1 VKQYVLD
8 ASALMVFLTDGPG
21 AGAVQRIMDLAIDG
35 NAQLVMSVVNWGEI
49 YYATWRDRGQRVA
62 RRIVDEIVQLPVE
75 IEDATYEA
83 TRMAAELKAQFGLP
97 YADCFA
103 ASLARRRSAP
113 VLTADA
119 DFKAVKGFV
128 TVQFI

>member
-1 VKQYVLD
+1 MKQYVLD
-8 ASALMVFLTDGPG
+8 ASALMIFLADSPG
-21 AGAVQRIMDLAIDG
+21 AGAVQRVMDLAIEGD
-35 NAQLVMSVVNWGEI
+35 AKLLMSVVNWGEV
-49 YYATWRDRGQRVA
+49 YYATWRDRGQRLA
-62 RRIVDEIVQLPVE
+62 NRIVEEIARLPVE
-75 IEDATYEA
+75 IEDANYEA

-103 ASLARRRSAP
+103 ASLARRKDAP

-119 DFKAVKGFV
+119 DFKAVKGLV

>member
-1 VKQYVLD
+1 MKQYVLD
-8 ASALMVFLTDGPG
+8 ASALMVFLTDGAG
-21 AGAVQRIMDLAIDG
+21 ADAVQRVMDLAIDG
-35 NAQLVMSVVNWGEI
+35 DAQLLMSIVNWGEV

-62 RRIVDEIVQLPVE
+62 SRIVEEIARLPVE
-75 IEDATYEA
+75 IEDANYEA
-83 TRMAAELKAQFGLP
+83 TRVAAELKAQFGLP

-103 ASLARRRSAP
+103 ASLARRKDAA

-119 DFKAVKGFV
+119 DFKAVKGLV

>member
-1 VKQYVLD
+1 MKQYVLD

-103 ASLARRRSAP
+103 ASVARRRNAP

-119 DFKAVKGFV
+119 DFKAVNGFV

>member
-1 VKQYVLD
+1 
-8 ASALMVFLTDGPG
+8 MVFFADGPG
-21 AGAVQRIMDLAIDG
+21 AGAVQRVMDLAIDG
-35 NAQLVMSVVNWGEI
+35 EAQLLMSVVNWGEV

-62 RRIVDEIVQLPVE
+62 SGIVDEIARLPVE
-75 IEDATYEA
+75 IEEANYEA

-103 ASLARRRSAP
+103 ASLARRKDAP

-119 DFKAVKGFV
+119 DFKVVKGLV
-128 TVQFI
+128 AVQFI

>member
-1 VKQYVLD
+1 
-8 ASALMVFLTDGPG
+8 MVFLVDSPG
-21 AGAVQRIMDLAIDG
+21 AGAVQRVMDLAVEG
-35 NAQLVMSVVNWGEI
+35 NAQLLMSMVNWGEV

-62 RRIVDEIVQLPVE
+62 SRIVEEIARLPVE
-75 IEDATYEA
+75 IEDANYEA
-83 TRMAAELKAQFGLP
+83 TRVAAELKARFGLP

-103 ASLARRRSAP
+103 ASLARRKDAP

-119 DFKAVKGFV
+119 DFKAVKGLV

>member
-1 VKQYVLD
+1 LKQYVLD
-8 ASALMVFLTDGPG
+8 ASALMIFLADAPG
-21 AGAVQRIMDLAIDG
+21 AVAVQRVMDLAIDG
-35 NAQLVMSVVNWGEI
+35 EAQLLMSVVNWGEV

-62 RRIVDEIVQLPVE
+62 SRVVDEIAKLPVE
-75 IEDATYEA
+75 IEDANYEA
-83 TRMAAELKAQFGLP
+83 TRMAAELKALFGLP

-103 ASLARRRSAP
+103 ASLGRRKDAP
-113 VLTADA
+113 VLTADT